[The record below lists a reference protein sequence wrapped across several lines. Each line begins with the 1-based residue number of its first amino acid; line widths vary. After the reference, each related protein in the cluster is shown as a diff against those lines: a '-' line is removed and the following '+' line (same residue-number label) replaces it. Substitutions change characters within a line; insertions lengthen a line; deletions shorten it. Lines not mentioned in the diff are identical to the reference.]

1 MESSDR
7 EKLLKSLELEER
19 KAWESDESKFNNLYP
34 SLNDPQF
41 NKKIANKQQFNET
54 RYNGEILDIEKES
67 KRLCESEFELS
78 PHQQFVKNF
87 LSLYTPYNSL
97 LLYHGLGS
105 GKTCSAI
112 GVAEEMRDYIKQ
124 LGISQRIIIVA
135 SPNVQNNFKLQL
147 FDDSK
152 LKLVD
157 GLWNIKNCTGNKL
170 LKEINPLNMRGLSR
184 ERVITLVKNLINAS
198 YLFLGYTEFANFI
211 QKKSVVSAEIS
222 ESKREKIIKQK
233 LKQHFENRL
242 IIIDEVHNIRF
253 TDDNKSKRI
262 AGELFKLVSNVDN
275 LRLLFL
281 SATPLYNTYKE
292 IVWLINIM
300 NLNDR
305 RSLINIKDIFD
316 QDGNFLIDK
325 DGKEIGKELLE
336 RKSIGYVSFVR
347 GDNPYTFPYK
357 VWPDEFAP
365 EKTLKNIIYI

>member
-1 MESSDR
+1 MCILCPILCF
-7 EKLLKSLELEER
+7 KYFNMTMKSF
-19 KAWESDESKFNNLYP
+19 SFYQNFNFFVEIVTNRIYY
-34 SLNDPQF
+34 
-41 NKKIANKQQFNET
+41 KKIANKQQFNET

-157 GLWNIKNCTGNKL
+157 GLWNIKSCTGNKL

-184 ERVITLVKNLINAS
+184 ERVITLIKNLINVS
-198 YLFLGYTEFANFI
+198 YLFLGYTEFANYI
-211 QKKSVVSAEIS
+211 QKKSIVSS
-222 ESKREKIIKQK
+222 D
-233 LKQHFENRL
+233 L
-242 IIIDEVHNIRF
+242 
-253 TDDNKSKRI
+253 
-262 AGELFKLVSNVDN
+262 
-275 LRLLFL
+275 
-281 SATPLYNTYKE
+281 
-292 IVWLINIM
+292 
-300 NLNDR
+300 
-305 RSLINIKDIFD
+305 IKDYTNMGIAHRKRANYKKSAPFFHCPAEGWIRN
-316 QDGNFLIDK
+316 QIQNK
-325 DGKEIGKELLE
+325 PTKLE
-336 RKSIGYVSFVR
+336 VI
-347 GDNPYTFPYK
+347 
-357 VWPDEFAP
+357 
-365 EKTLKNIIYI
+365 